1 MNTCFYNE
9 LRRCCNEMNND
20 RENSE
25 KISMVMDA
33 YERMIFF
40 TDTARKEGLLALEE
54 ASNALDLN
62 DVTQEFLSQQIML
75 VVDGTDSEI
84 VAEIGMNRIV
94 ANAFAS
100 YDCLIVLMYYKAA
113 LLIQE
118 GCNPRLLEECMKSLM
133 PGFVKEVLIQ
143 KACEGALPE
152 ELKEAEDAK
161 ELISSLC
168 KDNKEINEK
177 DHSIINQTAM
187 TLMALSDGAMQRLLR
202 DTDNADLVV
211 AMKGLPGKAR
221 ARIFDNVSTRLGMLF
236 AEDMEYMGPVRA
248 IDVEEACVT
257 IMKILIKLEA
267 AGEVASLD
275 LATLK
280 VVIDMY
286 ETAQKE
292 NNELKEKYRELHEII
307 EKIYES

>member
-118 GCNPRLLEECMKSLM
+118 GCNPWLLEEWMKSLM
-133 PGFVKEVLIQ
+133 PGFVKEALIQ
-143 KACEGALPE
+143 KACEEELPE
-152 ELKEAEDAK
+152 ELKKVEDAK
-161 ELISSLC
+161 ALICSYC
-168 KDNKEINEK
+168 RDDEEINEK

-187 TLMALSDGAMQRLLR
+187 TLLELSDGAMQRLLR